1 MGVAVSETSFSI
13 HRLKSTLPR
22 SNDLEIILRISI
34 YFSRYKGAIRVDK
47 SIALLFKDLIS
58 TLIFFSPNI
67 AVALPYPVIDC
78 IITNMFFCKSNLFME
93 MKYK

>member
-22 SNDLEIILRISI
+22 SNDLEIILRIS
-34 YFSRYKGAIRVDK
+34 FSRYKGAIRVDK